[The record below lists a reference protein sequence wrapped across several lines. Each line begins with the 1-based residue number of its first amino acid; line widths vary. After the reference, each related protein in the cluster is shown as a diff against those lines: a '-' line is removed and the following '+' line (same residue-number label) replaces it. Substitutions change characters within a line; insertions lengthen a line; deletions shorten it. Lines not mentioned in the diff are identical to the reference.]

1 MGAALGVTSGLK
13 DKGQMPKIPVNFD
26 EMTYEEFAQTIN
38 QSKTEYAPV
47 ALLIAASF
55 VDENGNWDRE
65 GYKQFL
71 NTMAGDKNGI
81 INREELIGGLQKETK
96 RS

>member
-1 MGAALGVTSGLK
+1 
-13 DKGQMPKIPVNFD
+13 MPKIPVNFD

-71 NTMAGDKNGI
+71 NTMAGDKK
-81 INREELIGGLQKETK
+81 RYHQQRRTYRWSSKETK